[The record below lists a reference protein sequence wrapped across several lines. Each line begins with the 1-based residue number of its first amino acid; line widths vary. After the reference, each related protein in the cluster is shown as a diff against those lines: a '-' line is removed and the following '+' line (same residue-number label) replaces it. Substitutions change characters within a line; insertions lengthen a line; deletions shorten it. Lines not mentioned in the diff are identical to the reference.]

1 MGDRWALRGRASRES
16 GKLPLVL
23 VIACALLLVLGM
35 SLALAGKGIESF
47 FGGQGGG
54 DGQFLVPRDVAV
66 YNGTALDPGTDD
78 IYVVDD
84 GNHRVQRFDSA
95 PPYAFEAK
103 FGGLGSAG
111 GQFDNP
117 QGIAINQATGAIYVR
132 DRDNR
137 RVQQFTQDGTFV
149 RAWGWDVVLSGPG
162 DDVTAPVNEFEIC
175 VPANLDT
182 CKTGTSG
189 AAGGQFATPP
199 SNQVGG
205 GIAVAPAT
213 GDVFVADPVNRR
225 VQQFRSDGAFVRL
238 WGWDVVPTGQA
249 GDLGTNNF
257 EVCTSTATGACKA
270 GAAATPDTSNGQFAA
285 NQPLHLAVD
294 SDGIVYASDTTS
306 SSRVMRFDSKQAT
319 APELLDP
326 PIGVPPLGSGAT
338 NSMEVDPSTDHV
350 LISRGLANVLEVD
363 TTPLRVVDTHLT
375 GTTITPTGIGIDTS
389 DDEILVASFSGF
401 QGTAQHRVYVLDEP
415 PTEAVI
421 EPVTD
426 ITTNSAVFHGTVD
439 PNDGTDDPGGAT
451 TARFE
456 YTSDPVSDPDPDWK
470 RAPAAT
476 NIDVGQGVD
485 PVPVSVEAG
494 PLETGT
500 EYRVRLFAQR
510 GLPLG
515 GSTTTGEQVFT
526 TEAAR
531 PTIESS
537 GATPG
542 TTTATLRGRINPQ
555 GQDTTYRFEY
565 GLTTGYGN
573 AVPVPDGDAGSSR
586 TVQSVEGSVSGL
598 EPNTTYHF
606 RLVAANATG
615 ETQGPDGTF
624 TTLPASGLPAR
635 AYEKVSP
642 EDKNGGDTQGAD
654 NGQTGFASPSG
665 DEVVYT
671 ASQPFDDADGT
682 AIVGSVYRARRQP
695 SAWLSTPVLPP
706 KEPSPGTDEPN
717 VYFMSEDLSRA
728 VVTTNAVLD
737 TGAVAEEC
745 NAYLRDLEARTY
757 EFIAH
762 ADPAISQGACGKSL
776 GNIIA
781 TDASPDT
788 SAVLIESEGE
798 LTPDAADVPRDGPR
812 RQPKLYLW
820 RDGQLELASVAAG
833 GPAAGTPTTGSAGGN
848 SFLDLL
854 DNSISDDGSVVF
866 FTGWDIV
873 GNPPPQTSGANLT
886 LWRRSG
892 GQTVGVGA
900 EENSLQDPCGPP
912 GAVCV
917 GDSANAPQFGAA
929 SADGSRVFFTSRDP
943 LVDEDATALGGD
955 LYMYTHSADPEN
967 DDNLTL
973 ISRDLE
979 PGSPDGADV
988 LGVLGASDDGSR
1000 VYFAAENQIVPGEDA
1015 KPADI
1020 RFYVWDE
1027 DEGVRYIGGGLSNPT
1042 FRVSDAD
1049 VFSTLQRTRGKRKV
1063 SANGRSVLFMSSIPL
1078 TADDNGGQPQAYL
1091 YDFAADQLVCAS
1103 CPAASSLGEPGT
1115 ATSLRSSGSRT
1126 RDASSILGN
1135 PAPRLLSDDGARAFF
1150 ETDSRLVPEDTNG
1163 LVDVYAWE
1171 GGASQLISSGQSADR
1186 SLFIDASANG
1196 DHVFFGTRERLVP
1209 WDEDNLRDTY
1219 VARVGGGL
1227 PDPRPATG
1235 TPCEG
1240 DECQGTPAG
1249 PPALMDPV
1257 SDLFSGFGDLAP
1269 GPRPSFALRR
1279 LSKAQ
1284 LAKLAR
1290 GGRVMLPVRV
1300 NRAGRLSL
1308 TARAKMGKRNR
1319 VVDRSSKRV
1328 TKAGTVGVPLQLSKE
1343 SRRQL
1348 TRKGKLRA
1356 SVSVRFTG
1364 VREPRDMT
1372 LRLRRAGGRS

>member
-1 MGDRWALRGRASRES
+1 M
-16 GKLPLVL
+16 
-23 VIACALLLVLGM
+23 
-35 SLALAGKGIESF
+35 
-47 FGGQGGG
+47 
-54 DGQFLVPRDVAV
+54 
-66 YNGTALDPGTDD
+66 
-78 IYVVDD
+78 
-84 GNHRVQRFDSA
+84 
-95 PPYAFEAK
+95 
-103 FGGLGSAG
+103 
-111 GQFDNP
+111 
-117 QGIAINQATGAIYVR
+117 R

-137 RVQQFTQDGTFV
+137 RVQQFSADGTFV
-149 RAWGWDVVLSGPG
+149 RAWGWDVVASGPG
-162 DDVTAPVNEFEIC
+162 DDVTDPVNEFEIC
-175 VPANLDT
+175 VPANGDT

-189 AAGGQFATPP
+189 AAGGQFAT
-199 SNQVGG
+199 STGVGG

-225 VQQFRSDGAFVRL
+225 VQQFGSGGAFVRL

-270 GAAATPDTSNGQFAA
+270 GASATPTTSNGQFST

-294 SDGIVYASDTTS
+294 SGGVVYASDATS
-306 SSRVMRFDSKQAT
+306 SQRVMRFDSTQA
-319 APELLDP
+319 AAQDLLET
-326 PIGVPPLGSGAT
+326 PIGVETVGSGAT

-350 LISRGLANVLEVD
+350 LISRGFANVLEVD

-389 DDEILVASFSGF
+389 DDEILVASTSGF

-439 PNDGTDDPGGAT
+439 PNDGVDDPINGST

-456 YTSDPVSDPDPDWK
+456 YTSDPVSDPDPDWS
-470 RAPAAT
+470 RAPAT
-476 NIDVGQGVD
+476 SNIDVGQGVD
-485 PVPVSVEAG
+485 PVPVSVEAA

-500 EYRVRLFAQR
+500 EYRVRLVGQR
-510 GLPLG
+510 GQPLG
-515 GSTTTGEQVFT
+515 GSTTSGEEVFT

-531 PTIESS
+531 PTIASS

-542 TTTATLRGRINPQ
+542 STTATLRGRIHPH
-555 GQDTTYRFEY
+555 GQETTYRFEY
-565 GLTTGYGN
+565 GLTDSYGSS
-573 AVPVPDGDAGSSR
+573 APVPDGNIGSGDA
-586 TVQSVEGSVSGL
+586 VQPVEESVSGL
-598 EPNTTYHF
+598 APNTTYHF

-624 TTLPASGLPAR
+624 TTLPASGPPAR

-642 EDKNGGDTQGAD
+642 EDKNGGDTQGTV

-665 DEVVYT
+665 DDVVYT

-682 AIVGSVYRARRQP
+682 AIIGSVYRARRQP

-745 NAYLRDLEARTY
+745 NAYVRDLEARTY

-762 ADPAISQGACGKSL
+762 ADPAFSQGACSRAIE
-776 GNIIA
+776 NIVA
-781 TDASPDT
+781 TDASPDL
-788 SAVLIESEGE
+788 SAVLIESRGE
-798 LTPDAADVPRDGPR
+798 LTPDAADVPPDGPVI
-812 RQPKLYLW
+812 QPKLYLW

-833 GPAAGTPTTGSAGGN
+833 GPSAGTPTTGSAGADSVG
-848 SFLDLL
+848 DLL

-866 FTGWDIV
+866 FTGWDLV
-873 GNPPPQTSGANLT
+873 GNPPPQTPGGNLT
-886 LWRRSG
+886 LYRRSG
-892 GQTVGVGA
+892 GETVGVGA

-917 GDSANAPQFGAA
+917 GNANSGPVFGGA
-929 SADGSRVFFTSRDP
+929 SADGSRVFFTSSDP
-943 LVDEDATALGGD
+943 LLDEDNNQSGRD
-955 LYMYTHSADPEN
+955 LYMYTHSSDPEN

-979 PGSPDGADV
+979 PDSPDGADV
-988 LGVLGASDDGSR
+988 LGVLGASDDGAR
-1000 VYFAAENQIVPGEDA
+1000 VYFAAKNQIVAGEDPA
-1015 KPADI
+1015 PADI
-1020 RFYVWDE
+1020 KFYVWDE
-1027 DEGVRYIGGGLSNPT
+1027 DEGVRYIGGGLADPT
-1042 FRVSDAD
+1042 STGFEPDA
-1049 VFSTLQRTRGKRKV
+1049 VASTLQKHRGMRDV
-1063 SANGRSVLFMSSIPL
+1063 SANGRSVLFLSTIPL
-1078 TADDNGGQPQAYL
+1078 TADDNGDQPQAYL

-1103 CPAASSLGEPGT
+1103 CPAASTLGEAGT
-1115 ATSLRSSGSRT
+1115 ATSLRSSDPNRT
-1126 RDASSILGN
+1126 VSSILAN
-1135 PAPRLLSDDGARAFF
+1135 PGPRLLSDDGAHAFF
-1150 ETDSRLVPEDTNG
+1150 QTDSRLVPEDTNG

-1171 GGASQLISSGQSADR
+1171 GSAPHLISSGQSGDR

-1196 DHVFFGTRERLVP
+1196 DDVVFGTRERLVP

-1235 TPCEG
+1235 TPCQG

-1249 PPALMDPV
+1249 PPALTDPF
-1257 SDLFSGFGDLAP
+1257 SDVFGGFGNLEP
-1269 GPRPSFALRR
+1269 GERPSFAIRR
-1279 LSKAQ
+1279 LSRAQ

-1300 NRAGRLSL
+1300 NRAGMLSL
-1308 TARAKMGKRNR
+1308 TATAKLGRRNR
-1319 VVDRSSKRV
+1319 VVDRSSKRA
-1328 TKAGTVGVPLQLSKE
+1328 TKAGTVGVPLQLSKA

-1348 TRKGKLRA
+1348 ARKGKLRA

-1364 VREPRDMT
+1364 VREPRGMT

>member
-1 MGDRWALRGRASRES
+1 MLA
-16 GKLPLVL
+16 
-23 VIACALLLVLGM
+23 IACALLLALGI
-35 SLALAGKGIESF
+35 SLALAGKGIESW
-47 FGGQGGG
+47 FGGQGSG
-54 DGQFLVPRDVAV
+54 DGQFQTPRDVAV
-66 YNGTALDPGTDD
+66 YNGTALSPGTDD

-84 GNHRVQRFDSA
+84 NNHRVQRFDSA

-117 QGIAINQATGAIYVR
+117 QGIAINQSTGALYVR

-137 RVQQFTQDGTFV
+137 RVQQFTADGTFV
-149 RAWGWDVVLSGPG
+149 RAWGWDVVATGPG

-175 VPANLDT
+175 VPANGDT

-189 AAGGQFATPP
+189 AAGGQFAT
-199 SNQVGG
+199 STSLGG

-213 GDVFVADPVNRR
+213 GDVFVGDPTNRR
-225 VQQFRSDGAFVRL
+225 VQQFESDGDFVRL
-238 WGWDVVPTGQA
+238 WGWDVVSTTQA

-257 EVCTSTATGACKA
+257 EVCQSTATGVCKA
-270 GAAATPDTSNGQFAA
+270 GAPADPSTANGQFSA

-294 SDGIVYASDTTS
+294 SGGVVYASDTTP
-306 SSRVMRFDSKQAT
+306 SRVMRFDSTQA
-319 APELLDP
+319 APQDLLET

-338 NSMEVDPSTDHV
+338 TSMEVDPSTDHV
-350 LISRGLANVLEVD
+350 LISRGTANVLEVD

-375 GTTITPTGIGIDTS
+375 GTTIGTTGIGIDTS
-389 DDEILVASFSGF
+389 DDEILVASTSSF

-439 PNDGTDDPGGAT
+439 PNDGTEDPGGAT

-456 YTSDPVSDPDPDWK
+456 YTSDPVSDPDPDWT
-470 RAPAAT
+470 RAPAS

-500 EYRVRLFAQR
+500 EYRVRLVALR

-515 GSTTTGEQVFT
+515 GSTRSGEQVFS

-555 GQDTTYRFEY
+555 GQQTTYRFEY

-573 AVPVPDGDAGSSR
+573 AVPVPDGDAGSGR
-586 TVQSVEGSVSGL
+586 TVQPVEESVSGL

-606 RLVAANATG
+606 QLVAANATG
-615 ETQGPDGTF
+615 ETQGLDGTF

-642 EDKNGGDTQGAD
+642 EDKNGGDTQGS

-665 DEVVYT
+665 DELVYT
-671 ASQPFDDADGT
+671 ASQAFDDADGT
-682 AIVGSVYRARRQP
+682 AIVGGVYRARRQP

-706 KEPSPGTDEPN
+706 KEPVAGTDEPN

-745 NAYLRDLEARTY
+745 NAYVRDLDAGTY

-762 ADPAISQGACGKSL
+762 ADPATSNGACTRAVE
-776 GNIIA
+776 NIVA
-781 TDASPDT
+781 PDASPDL
-788 SAVLIESEGE
+788 SGVLIESLGE
-798 LTPDAADVPRDGPR
+798 LTPDAADVPPDGP
-812 RQPKLYLW
+812 QPSRKLYLW

-833 GPAAGTPTTGSAGGN
+833 GPAAGTPTMGGAGGAD
-848 SFLDLL
+848 SLDDIL

-873 GNPPPQTSGANLT
+873 GNPPPQTAGTNLT
-886 LWRRSG
+886 LYRRSG
-892 GQTVGVGA
+892 GKTVGVVA
-900 EENSLQDPCGPP
+900 EENSLKDPCGPP

-917 GDSANAPQFGAA
+917 GDTFNGPVFGAA
-929 SADGSRVFFTSRDP
+929 SSDGSRVFFTSGDP
-943 LVDEDATALGGD
+943 LVDEDNSPTGSGGGRD

-979 PGSPDGADV
+979 PGPPDGANV

-1000 VYFAAENQIVPGEDA
+1000 VYFAAKNQIVPGEDA
-1015 KPADI
+1015 NPADI
-1020 RFYVWDE
+1020 KFYVWDE

-1042 FRVSDAD
+1042 LIETDAE
-1049 VFSTLQRTRGKRKV
+1049 VANMLRKNRAKRKV
-1063 SANGRSVLFMSSIPL
+1063 SANGRSVLFLSSIPL

-1091 YDFAADQLVCAS
+1091 YDFAADQLVCVS
-1103 CPAASSLGEPGT
+1103 CPAASTLGEPGT
-1115 ATSLRSSGSRT
+1115 ATSLRSSGHPFRMAA
-1126 RDASSILGN
+1126 DILGN
-1135 PAPRLLSDDGARAFF
+1135 PGPRILSDDGAHAFF
-1150 ETDSRLVPEDTNG
+1150 ETDGRLVPEDTNG
-1163 LVDVYAWE
+1163 LIDVYAWE
-1171 GGASQLISSGQSADR
+1171 GGAPHLISSGQSGDK
-1186 SLFIDASANG
+1186 SMFIDASANG
-1196 DHVFFGTRERLVP
+1196 ERVFFGTRERLVP

-1227 PDPRPATG
+1227 PDPRPSAG
-1235 TPCEG
+1235 TPCQG

-1249 PPALMDPV
+1249 PPALIDPF
-1257 SDLFSGFGDLAP
+1257 SDVFGGFGNLEP
-1269 GPRPSFALRR
+1269 GERPSFGIRR

-1319 VVDRSSKRV
+1319 VVDRSSKRA
-1328 TKAGTVGVPLQLSKE
+1328 TKAGTVGVPLQLSKA

-1348 TRKGKLRA
+1348 ARKGKLGV
-1356 SVSVRFTG
+1356 SVSVRFAG
-1364 VREPRDMT
+1364 VREPRGLT